1 VHKYQT
7 QLMRNFAARGWLS
20 AVLGGQICNVELR
33 SRSSSEIRRRWRRLD
48 HRHHRGRATRPR
60 YLVVG
65 RRRIGTRGRGRPSY
79 GATHDKRFGPG
90 IDPSDTRAGGAPSA
104 AVTLPFRRYLSR
116 RKRRQGCGAC
126 SAKALD
132 SACDGQN
139 VCGKSGDSLDG
150 RQNAVGRCAS
160 SWHPDRYRTAR
171 SSRRTRPNSSSTALS
186 SPSASSTFDQA
197 LADDAV

>member
-1 VHKYQT
+1 MHKYQT

-90 IDPSDTRAGGAPSA
+90 IDPSDARAGGAPSA

-150 RQNAVGRCAS
+150 RQNAVGRV
-160 SWHPDRYRTAR
+160 HRHGIRTVTGQRDRRAERDQTLPRRHCRRLPPAQHSTRR
-171 SSRRTRPNSSSTALS
+171 SPAM
-186 SPSASSTFDQA
+186 P
-197 LADDAV
+197 